1 MNKWQKQRQSYL
13 DRLEKQYER
22 ELVKQYQVALK
33 ELRSKLDNLYKK
45 IGDNPDEFFTQAQ
58 KYNRLAKL
66 EKDIAKEIGKLTGK
80 TAKTLD
86 KSQRHM
92 YEESY
97 YFTAYVLSNMV
108 QADLGYSVLNQN
120 LIKEAIQN
128 PLDRVGFLQR
138 NRDNQQRL
146 ARQLREQL
154 TQGLIQGESYHKTSK
169 RIKERMDV
177 GAYHAMRI
185 AQTENHR
192 TRSAGRLASLE
203 EGQERGL
210 DLKKQWLATVDG
222 NTRDSHQELDGKTI
236 DLDKNFEG
244 EEGSGPAPGM
254 LGSASEDINCRC
266 DLIEIVDGFT
276 PNTRRV
282 RGVGVTEYKTYNEF
296 KKEGLITE

>member
-1 MNKWQKQRQSYL
+1 MNRWQKQRQSYL

-22 ELVKQYQVALK
+22 ELIRNYQVALK
-33 ELRSKLDNLYKK
+33 ELRAKTAKLYEK

-58 KYNRLAKL
+58 KYNRLSKL
-66 EKDIAKEIGKLTGK
+66 EKDIANEIGKLTGK

-108 QADLGYSVLNQN
+108 QADLGYSALNQD
-120 LIKEAIQN
+120 LIKEGIRN
-128 PLDRVGFLQR
+128 PLDRVGYLQR

-154 TQGLIQGESYHKTSK
+154 TQGLIQGESYQRTAK
-169 RIKERMDV
+169 RIKERMNV
-177 GAYHAMRI
+177 GASSAMRI

-192 TRSAGRLASLE
+192 TRNRAHLDSIIEGEKAGLTI
-203 EGQERGL
+203 
-210 DLKKQWLATVDG
+210 KKMWMATVDS
-222 NTRDSHQELDGKTI
+222 NTRDRHADLDGVEVDPNEPFEI
-236 DLDKNFEG
+236 DGYEAQ
-244 EEGSGPAPGM
+244 APGEFGESSM
-254 LGSASEDINCRC
+254 DINCRC
-266 DLIEIVDGFT
+266 TMVENIDGFK
-276 PNTRRV
+276 PNSRRV
-282 RGVGVTEYKTYNEF
+282 RGVGVTEYKTFNEF